1 MAGASFVLLS
11 HGGAQRVGIHIAVN
25 APSYPSIQSEH
36 PMEGN
41 ILKDYLLVIKHPVR
55 LYTYLQEGR

>member
-55 LYTYLQEGR
+55 LCTYLQEGR